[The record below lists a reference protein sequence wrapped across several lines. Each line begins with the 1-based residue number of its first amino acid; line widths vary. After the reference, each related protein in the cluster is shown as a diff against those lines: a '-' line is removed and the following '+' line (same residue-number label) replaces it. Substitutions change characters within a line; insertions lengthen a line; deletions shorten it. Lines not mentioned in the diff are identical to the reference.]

1 MQQSI
6 RCAVY
11 RGGTSRGL
19 FFKEEDLPKDRALWN
34 DIFLEGIDAYNV
46 SQINGLGGGTSH
58 TSKVMVIHP
67 SSREDADLDYTFYQI
82 GIGEPIVDS
91 VGTCGNLMAGVG
103 AFAVNEGYVDIEEG
117 AEAVTVRTFNR
128 NIDRYVEMTV
138 PVIRKQARVFGE
150 DEMSGVVQKGAMMDL
165 FIVSPG
171 GGKTGST
178 FPKGTETDLR
188 VGDRT
193 YRVTFSDIVNPFIYV
208 DARDFGFETFR
219 TNEELAQDEALL
231 ETLKQI
237 RIKGSVY
244 FGVTK
249 DETDAKNNPAVPKVA
264 LIYPKQRYVT
274 TSGDVVEA
282 EEYDILARMTSMDR
296 IHRTFAGSG
305 LYNIASCAGIDGTIP
320 AKYASASLSNVVRVA
335 HPDGIVNVHV
345 EWNEEKTDVT
355 RVGLPRTAKR
365 IMEGQLFIE
374 SK

>member
-19 FFKEEDLPKDRALWN
+19 FFKEEDLPKDSALWN

-67 SSREDADLDYTFYQI
+67 SSRADAVLDYTFYQI
-82 GIGEPIVDS
+82 GIGEPVVDS

-103 AFAVNEGYVDIEEG
+103 AFAVNEGYVEIEDGVEK
-117 AEAVTVRTFNR
+117 VTVRTFNR

-138 PVIRKQARVFGE
+138 PVVGKQARVSGE

-171 GGKTGST
+171 GGKTNHT
-178 FPKGTETDLR
+178 FPKGKKTDLR
-188 VGDRT
+188 IGDRT
-193 YRVTFSDIVNPFIYV
+193 YRVTFADIVNPFIYV
-208 DARDFGFETFR
+208 DARDFGLASFR
-219 TNEELAQDEALL
+219 TNAALMEEEQLL

-249 DETDAKNNPAVPKVA
+249 DEEEAKNYPAVPKVA
-264 LIYPKQRYVT
+264 LVYPKQRYVT

-282 EEYDILARMTSMDR
+282 EEYDILSRMTSMDR

-305 LYNIASCAGIDGTIP
+305 LYNIASCAGIVGTIP
-320 AKYASASLSNVVRVA
+320 EQYASRSLSSVVRVA
-335 HPDGIVNVHV
+335 HPDGVVNVHV
-345 EWNEEKTDVT
+345 EWNEAKTDVV

-365 IMEGQLFIE
+365 IMEGRLFVSLE
-374 SK
+374 